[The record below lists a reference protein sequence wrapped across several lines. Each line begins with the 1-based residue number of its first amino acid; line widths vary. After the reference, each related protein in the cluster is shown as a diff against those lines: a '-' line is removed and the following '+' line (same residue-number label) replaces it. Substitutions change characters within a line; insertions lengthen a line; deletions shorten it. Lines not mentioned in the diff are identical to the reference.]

1 MRLDEGV
8 SEPIIMIN
16 LKPFCASFSPINLVS
31 IK

>member
-8 SEPIIMIN
+8 SEPIMIN
-16 LKPFCASFSPINLVS
+16 LKPFCALFSPINLVS